1 MCASMS
7 IPLEDTFSDVISKAQ
22 RGQKFTDR
30 ALFLRAAIGPYED
43 TLRALKAGEFHHTAL
58 LKLGPALKLEPKR
71 LVALAQGK
79 YQPQPVALDG
89 LAQFN
94 TPYEDYKV
102 NAYVLHDPASKA
114 AAVFDTGA
122 DAGPIIEHV
131 KAQGLTVKAIFI
143 THTHT
148 DHVVA
153 LAALKAAV
161 GNPPVYSSAREPLA
175 GTTTFEPGESWS
187 IGGLSVASR
196 LTWGHSAGGTTYVVT
211 GLARTVAVAG
221 DAIFAGSIGGGN
233 ASYPDAL
240 ECIRKEILTLPD
252 STVICP
258 GHGPLTT
265 VGEEKANN
273 PFFPEFK

>member
-1 MCASMS
+1 MS
-7 IPLEDTFSDVISKAQ
+7 IPLEDNFSDIICKAQ
-22 RGQKFTDR
+22 RGLKFTDR

-58 LKLGPALKLEPKR
+58 LKLAPALGLHAKA
-71 LVALAQGK
+71 LVAMAQNQ
-79 YQPQPVALDG
+79 YAPAAVSLDG

-94 TPYEDYKV
+94 TPWNDIRV
-102 NAYVLHDPASKA
+102 NSYLVWDAASKSA
-114 AAVFDTGA
+114 AAFDTGA
-122 DAGPIIEHV
+122 DAGPIIGFI
-131 KAQGLTVKAIFI
+131 KSKGLSLSAIFI

-148 DHVVA
+148 DHV
-153 LAALKAAV
+153 AALDALKSGTGCSQVFSCAK
-161 GNPPVYSSAREPLA
+161 EPLA
-175 GTTTFEPGESWS
+175 GAAAFEIGGSTVWK
-187 IGGLSVASR
+187 IGGLSIEPR
-196 LTWGHSAGGTTYVVT
+196 LTWGHSQGGVTYVIT
-211 GLARTVAVAG
+211 GLAETVAVVG

-240 ECIRKEILTLPD
+240 ACIRKEILTLPD